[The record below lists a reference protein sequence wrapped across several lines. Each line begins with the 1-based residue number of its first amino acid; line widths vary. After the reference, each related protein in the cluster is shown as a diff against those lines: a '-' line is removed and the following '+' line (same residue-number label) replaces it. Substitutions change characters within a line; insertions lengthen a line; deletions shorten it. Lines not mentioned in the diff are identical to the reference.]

1 MPIITNSRLN
11 NLQNSKELY
20 LVLGGIPLVNT
31 KDFNSNYDPTL
42 IKRISENEKISVGLN
57 NIWQYGKIYNPYE
70 TNISSNYYVLNE
82 LNNVVYICLSNNT
95 NNIKNDQS
103 NPSLFIPTTET
114 PQIQKLDDGYSW
126 FPVFRVDLSHY
137 NFLSNTD
144 LPIPRIQINNDYN
157 TFSDKYK
164 PLCSSGV
171 TSFGTCCLY
180 FKEAGYDDISG
191 ITHAKGE
198 LSNENVF
205 STCYDCQKLGDA
217 LKREARFSKLT
228 GTTGITLGS
237 TGGCPGCAK
246 NVVIKGTLSHLED
259 NINEIMIGSSNEFA
273 YNCMSTFTNTSGIMA
288 ATIDLDSL
296 SLQQRTI
303 TTENPTVNVIDPD
316 GVGAIVKLK
325 TTQITYNQYR
335 IIGIEIISSGTGYS
349 IPDHKVT
356 NTLFSNPINTAI
368 YLTTFPIDLFEYPQN
383 IIPIK
388 YQKIST
394 TIDTT
399 ESVNLVAVQNFTKYA
414 ILADP
419 LTLTGEVFKNTEN
432 SSNYYSL
439 EKAVILGVA
448 GAASTVVNMATTPP
462 PQYPPINYNT
472 ILTNSQNVRNNN
484 NSEYQVY
491 VSAIKGNANG
501 NVNYLA
507 SNGTLYSVNGVVI
520 YTTDTSN
527 SVNLGDE
534 IYIGTNAYV
543 VKAIDDTVQIDKNSG
558 YYLTSGLLNTSI
570 SNIETETRKRYTFDI
585 RIGQ

>member
-31 KDFNSNYDPTL
+31 KDFDSKYDPTV
-42 IKRISENEKISVGLN
+42 IKRISENEKISIALN
-57 NIWQYGKIYNPYE
+57 NVWQYGKIYNPYE
-70 TNISSNYYVLNE
+70 SNVSTNYYVLNE
-82 LNNVVYICLSNNT
+82 LNNIVYICLSNNI

-103 NPSLFIPTTET
+103 NPSIFVPTIET

-137 NFLSNTD
+137 NFLSKTD
-144 LPIPRIQINNDYN
+144 LPIPQIRINNDYN
-157 TFSDKYK
+157 TFSDKYNS
-164 PLCSSGV
+164 LCSSGI

-191 ITHAKGE
+191 ITHIKGQ

-217 LKREARFSKLT
+217 LKREARFSPLV

-246 NVVIKGTLSHLED
+246 NVVIKGTLSDLED

-273 YNCMSTFTNTSGIMA
+273 YNCMSTFSSNAGIMTA
-288 ATIDLDSL
+288 VIDLDSL
-296 SLQQRTI
+296 TLQQRTI
-303 TTENPTVNVIDPD
+303 TTENPIVNIIDVD
-316 GVGAIVKLK
+316 GTGALVKLR
-325 TTQITYNQYR
+325 TTQISYNEYR

-356 NTLFSNPINTAI
+356 NTSFSNPINTAI
-368 YLTTFPIDLFEYPQN
+368 HLTTFPIDLFEYPEN

-394 TIDTT
+394 TIDTS
-399 ESVNLVAVQNFTKYA
+399 ELVNRVAAQNFTKYA
-414 ILADP
+414 IISDP
-419 LTLTGEVFKNTEN
+419 LMTTGEVVKNTEN
-432 SSNYYSL
+432 NTNYYSL
-439 EKAVILGVA
+439 EHAVILGVS
-448 GAASTVVNMATTPP
+448 GAFSEVVAFATTP
-462 PQYPPINYNT
+462 QTYPPINFNRIITNT
-472 ILTNSQNVRNNN
+472 QDVRNYSNN
-484 NSEYQVY
+484 QYQIY
-491 VSAIKGNANG
+491 VSAIKTNDDGR
-501 NVNYLA
+501 VTYLS
-507 SNGTLYSVNGVVI
+507 SNGTPYKVDGVSIYVTDTDNSVKLGDIIYVNG
-520 YTTDTSN
+520 
-527 SVNLGDE
+527 
-534 IYIGTNAYV
+534 AYHIV
-543 VKAIDDTVQIDKNSG
+543 HAIDDAARIDKNSG

-570 SNIETETRKRYTFDI
+570 SNVETETRKRYTFDI